1 MMRFLVHI
9 KVQPLPGD
17 WTKEQQDDIRR
28 RAVERV
34 VELMHEGHL
43 RSAIFRIPGRN
54 ANYAIWQAD
63 SLEELDSILRS
74 LPLHPFMLL
83 EVTPLMAHPSEAAYK
98 QKYGEIPAMRDVNE
112 PESPLDRRDRC
123 SLD

>member
-1 MMRFLVHI
+1 MRFLVHI

-28 RAVERV
+28 REVARV
-34 VELMHEGHL
+34 VELMHEGKL

-54 ANYAIWQAD
+54 ANYAIWEAE
-63 SLEELDSILRS
+63 SFEELDRTLRS

-83 EVTPLMAHPSEAAYK
+83 DVLPIMAHPSEAAYK
-98 QKYGEIPAMRDVNE
+98 EKYGQVPVMRGVND
-112 PESPLDRRDRC
+112 P
-123 SLD
+123 

>member
-1 MMRFLVHI
+1 MRFLVHI
-9 KVQPLPGD
+9 KVQPLPGH

-28 RAVERV
+28 REVERV

-63 SLEELDSILRS
+63 SFEQLDSILRS
-74 LPLHPFMLL
+74 LPLHPYMLL
-83 EVTPLMAHPSEAAYK
+83 DVVPLMAHPSEAAYK
-98 QKYGEIPAMRDVNE
+98 QKYREIPAMRGVND
-112 PESPLDRRDRC
+112 P
-123 SLD
+123 